1 MAGSK
6 GLYRIFLMNLAGK
19 DTDTRGDEEASNPLL
34 RAARA
39 ASQWETDHAKIPIKW
54 NNDAFNDVG
63 NKLQAHFQR
72 VIAHPACPFTSVRW
86 FPGSPGM
93 TLDPGELLVYFVA
106 SYRSSVIEDAGGKLK
121 DTTFMKEGG
130 ATWDSPDGMISEVW
144 LDGSPL
150 RAAKPL
156 SNADYQQALANV
168 AFHELMHNKLD
179 TSNTHAVKDIN
190 DIHFDAGGGLADPNH
205 TALTILTARNIEL
218 MAQNLATPIRQNTAV
233 APRSMLVMDGM
244 PVYIDNGNGPHWA
257 PTP

>member
-1 MAGSK
+1 MAGRK

-19 DTDTRGDEEASNPLL
+19 DYGGNEDDVSNPLL

-39 ASQWETDHAKIPIKW
+39 ASQWEKDHAKIPIKW
-54 NNDAFNDVG
+54 NKDTFNDVG
-63 NKLQAHFQR
+63 DKLQAIFQR
-72 VIAHPACPFTSVRW
+72 VIDHRACPYKSVRW

-106 SYRSSVIEDAGGKLK
+106 SYRSSVIADAGGMPT
-121 DTTFMKEGG
+121 DTTSMEEGG
-130 ATWDSPDGMISEVW
+130 LTWDSPNGMISEVW

-156 SNADYQQALANV
+156 SDAKYQQLLANT

-179 TSNTHAVKDIN
+179 AATRGAVLN
-190 DIHFDAGGGLADPNH
+190 DIHHNGGGGLADPRH
-205 TALTILTARNIEL
+205 TSQTGPTDKNIEL
-218 MAQNLATPIRQNTAV
+218 MAQNMATPIRQNTAV
-233 APRSMLVMDGM
+233 APRSMLVLDGM
-244 PVYIDNGNGPHWA
+244 PVYIDNSNGPHWA